1 MHVDFE
7 KLSEC
12 WAEIP
17 YGHYLNAVD
26 DLLESMISRT
36 SRQHELAYIAE
47 CQEALC
53 LPSECAHSIVVDNW
67 E

>member
-17 YGHYLNAVD
+17 YGQYLNTVD
-26 DLLESMISRT
+26 YLLESMIGRT